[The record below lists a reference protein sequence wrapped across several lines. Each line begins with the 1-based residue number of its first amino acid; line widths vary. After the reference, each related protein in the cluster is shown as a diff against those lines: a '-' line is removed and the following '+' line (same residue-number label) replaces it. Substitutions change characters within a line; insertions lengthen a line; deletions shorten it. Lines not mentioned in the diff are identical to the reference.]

1 MTEEN
6 SKVQSRKI
14 LLTLNNPQES
24 GYDHELIAGLAR
36 KLGLQYFCLADEIG
50 NQSHTYHTHLFMYRP
65 SPIRFRTI
73 KKTFP
78 TAHIDI
84 AYGTAKENRD
94 YIRKEGKWE
103 NTDKAETR
111 VPGTFY
117 EEGIMPTESEERS
130 PRKAR
135 LLDLIKSGA
144 SDSQILD
151 ADPTNIFHI
160 KDFEQIRQ
168 TYLADKYSTENR
180 DVDVTY
186 IFGPT
191 GVGKTRSI
199 YQSYPARDIC
209 RITSY
214 RANSGALFDAYKGQN
229 VLVLDEYKGQ
239 IPIEEL
245 LTYLDRYPVMLRARY
260 YDRVA
265 AYTKVYILSNIA
277 LEDQYCD
284 IQKKTPQQY
293 SALLRRI
300 ANVIQMETEDGKPLV
315 QVKKGHWNLT
325 NENIIFKA

>member
-6 SKVQSRKI
+6 PKAQSRKMLI
-14 LLTLNNPQES
+14 TFNNPQES
-24 GYDHELIAGLAR
+24 GYDHPIIIGLVR
-36 KLGLQYFCLADEIG
+36 KLGPQYFCLADEIG
-50 NQSHTYHTHLFMYRP
+50 NQSHTYHTHLFLYRP

-84 AYGTAKENRD
+84 AYGTAKEIRD
-94 YIRKEGKWE
+94 YVRKEGKWE

-111 VPGTFY
+111 VSGTFF

-135 LLDLIKSGA
+135 LLEMIKSGA

-160 KDFEQIRQ
+160 KDFDQVRQ
-168 TYLADKYSTENR
+168 TVLSDKYSGENR
-180 DVDVTY
+180 NVVVSY
-186 IFGPT
+186 IYGQT

-199 YQSYPARDIC
+199 YQSFHAKDVC

-214 RANSGALFDAYKGQN
+214 RANNGALFDAYKGQD
-229 VLVLDEYKGQ
+229 VLVFDEYSGQ
-239 IPIEEL
+239 IPIEEM

-260 YDRVA
+260 FDRVA
-265 AYTKVYILSNIA
+265 AFTKVYILSNFA
-277 LEDQYCD
+277 LEEQYQK
-284 IQKKTPQQY
+284 IQKDAPQQY

-300 ANVIQMETEDGKPLV
+300 NNVIFMSLENEKTVV
-315 QVKKGHWNLT
+315 QVKKGCWNLS
-325 NENIIFKA
+325 NDNILFKD